1 MSESPTEQNL
11 LPTVDCLLPSVEL
24 MLTSPLPLT
33 EHPAAVYLAGLSP
46 GSRPAMRQALNAL
59 AQLLT
64 NGYCDALTLNWAALR
79 YKHTAAVRAV
89 LMEKYS
95 PAYANKML
103 SALRRVL
110 KEALRLELMDAR
122 DFSRAVDIRNVK
134 VSKELQG
141 RALSEEE
148 IGALMQVCFNDPTP
162 IGYRDA
168 ALIAILRGSGLRRGE
183 VVALSIAD
191 FDPNTGAIKVRGAKG
206 GKDRTVYLPDVA
218 ISVVQDWLGVRGEA
232 SGSLLCHINKAGCVV
247 LRRLTSQAVLFILL
261 KRGEQALVTSFSAH
275 DFRRTF
281 ISELLD
287 SGVDISTVQKLAGH
301 ATPDL
306 TARYDRRGEQ
316 TKRRAVQGLSI
327 PGSRKKR
334 FS

>member
-1 MSESPTEQNL
+1 MSESPTEQDL
-11 LPTVDCLLPSVEL
+11 LPAVDRLLPSVEL

-59 AQLLT
+59 AQLLS
-64 NGYCDALTLNWAALR
+64 NGHCDALTLNWAALR

-141 RALSEEE
+141 RALDESE
-148 IGALMQVCFNDPTP
+148 IAALMQVCFDDPTP

-183 VVALSIAD
+183 VVALNVAD
-191 FDPNTGAIKVRGAKG
+191 FDPNSGAIKVQGAKG
-206 GKDRTVYLPDVA
+206 GKDRTVYLPDAA
-218 ISVVQDWLGVRGEA
+218 ISVVQDWRGVRGEV
-232 SGSLLCHINKAGCVV
+232 SGPLLCHINKAGCVV
-247 LRRLTSQAVLFILL
+247 LRRLTSQAVLFILQ
-261 KRGEQALVTSFSAH
+261 KRGEQALVANFSAH

-287 SGVDISTVQKLAGH
+287 NNVDISTVQKLAGH

-327 PGSRKKR
+327 PGSRKRK
-334 FS
+334 